1 MKNLASLALAVLLCN
16 SALADEVDFSFN
28 SDAFRAFYIHD
39 FRNNDLAADFG
50 LLYNGDEGN
59 VLNVSLYLT
68 GFASDG
74 SSPLQAGI
82 GGRTGWVDGDNSGQ
96 SGAPLAVGG
105 FLKYT
110 FKKLNRVSI
119 RGEAWYAP
127 EILSFGDLDEYEDF
141 SVRVG
146 YNLLKAADIYIGLRY
161 VRGDFDNDSKAEFDD
176 GANIGFNIRF

>member
-39 FRNNDLAADFG
+39 FKNHDLQSDFG
-50 LLYNGDEGN
+50 LLYNSDEGS
-59 VLNVSLYLT
+59 VANVSLYLS

-82 GGRTGWVDGDNSGQ
+82 GGRTGWLDGDKSGQ

-105 FLKYT
+105 YLKYT

-119 RGEAWYAP
+119 RGDAWFAP
-127 EILSFGDLDEYEDF
+127 EILSFGDLEKYEDF
-141 SVRVG
+141 SIRAG
-146 YNLLKAADIYIGLRY
+146 YNILKQADVYIGLRY
-161 VRGDFDNDSKAEFDD
+161 VRGDFDNGTKADFDD
-176 GANIGFNIRF
+176 SANIGFSIRF

>member
-16 SALADEVDFSFN
+16 AVLADEVDFSFN
-28 SDAFRAFYIHD
+28 SDAVRAFYVYD
-39 FRNNDLAADFG
+39 FRSNDLAADVG
-50 LLYNGDEGN
+50 LLYNDDEGN

-68 GFASDG
+68 GLASDG
-74 SSPLQAGI
+74 ASPLQAGI
-82 GGRTGWVDGDNSGQ
+82 GGRTGWVDGDDSGQ

-105 FLKYT
+105 YLKYN
-110 FKKLNRVSI
+110 FKQLNRLCI
-119 RGEAWYAP
+119 RGDAWYAP

-146 YNLLKAADIYIGLRY
+146 YNVLKEADIYLGLRY
-161 VRGDFDNDSKAEFDD
+161 VRGNFDNDSKAEFDD

>member
-16 SALADEVDFSFN
+16 SAYAGEVDFSFN

-39 FRNNDLAADFG
+39 FKNNDLQSDFG
-50 LLYNGDEGN
+50 LLYNGDEGS
-59 VLNVSLYLT
+59 VANVSLYLS

-82 GGRTGWVDGDNSGQ
+82 GGRTGWVEGDKSGQ

-105 FLKYT
+105 YLKYT
-110 FKKLNRVSI
+110 FQNLNRVSI
-119 RGEAWYAP
+119 RGDAWFAP
-127 EILSFGDLDEYEDF
+127 EILSLGDLEKYEDF

-146 YNLLKAADIYIGLRY
+146 YNILKQADIYIGLRY
-161 VRGDFDNDSKAEFDD
+161 VRGSFDNDSNAKFDD
-176 GANIGFNIRF
+176 GANIGFSIRF